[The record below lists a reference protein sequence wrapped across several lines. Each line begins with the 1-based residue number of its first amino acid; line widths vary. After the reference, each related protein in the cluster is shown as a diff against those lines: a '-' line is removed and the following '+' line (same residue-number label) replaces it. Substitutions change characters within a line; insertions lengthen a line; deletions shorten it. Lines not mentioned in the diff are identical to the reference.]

1 MLKTRRRSMET
12 KPSTAIQLIDRIFMK
27 DTQNKISKM
36 SQGHQNKISVHS
48 FRLKSGEKWKFWKP
62 AKLFQCLK
70 AN

>member
-48 FRLKSGEKWKFWKP
+48 FRLKSGEK
-62 AKLFQCLK
+62 
-70 AN
+70 